1 MAEHAAICGYCGAPL
16 RELVAGACPFCRTP
30 VVADVAAQIP
40 SGGHGVVLHPSGKKK
55 INVIKAVR
63 ARTKLDLLGA
73 KTLVESADSGPA
85 VIATGLALADAQ
97 AYAQEIMLAGG
108 RADVT

>member
-1 MAEHAAICGYCGAPL
+1 MAESVAICGYCGAPL

-30 VVADVAAQIP
+30 VVADLAAQIP
-40 SGGHGVVLHPSGKKK
+40 SGHAVVLHPAGKKK
-55 INVIKAVR
+55 INVIKAIR

-85 VIATGLALADAQ
+85 VIATGLALPDAQ
-97 AYAQEIMLAGG
+97 AYAQEIIQAGG
-108 RADVT
+108 QAEVT